1 MRRTLIFY
9 SVLMFTLPLATFFGM
24 ENVLLPMLL
33 DDGKSHV
40 AFSGIAAVVVV
51 NLVIA
56 AYVIQAFSED
66 VGPPLTAQPK
76 KVD

>member
-1 MRRTLIFY
+1 MVY
-9 SVLMFTLPLATFFGM
+9 SVFMFTLPIATFFGM
-24 ENVLLPMLL
+24 EHLLLPALL
-33 DDGKSHV
+33 GDGENHV

-56 AYVIQAFSED
+56 AYVMQAFSED